1 MSTLHMSCVSR
12 KDSPGRRELV
22 MLAPRGGRIPGPF
35 RTIEEDSAKHQIL
48 LDQVQE
54 LRGRIMVE
62 EGALPKTG
70 LDSLGRHRSDL
81 DEKAWHLVVVS
92 GGNRVTGCV
101 RYHVHP
107 SNVSFQRLSVRR
119 AAAASGCKKW
129 AHRVKTAVEG
139 ELASARHH
147 SFSLVEIGGWV
158 LEPEL
163 RGSAEG
169 IRMALGTFAWGQIA
183 GGCLGITT
191 ATVKHG
197 SSSMLRRIGGSPL
210 RAFGEPLP
218 RYYDPDYNCEIDML
232 RFDSR
237 SPNPAYAKLV
247 DDVRHSLLSTPV
259 ICPREKQ
266 LLRSAS

>member
-1 MSTLHMSCVSR
+1 MSTLHMSRGSR
-12 KDSPGRRELV
+12 NASRGRRELV
-22 MLAPRGGRIPGPF
+22 MLAPGGSRIPGPF
-35 RTIEEDSAKHQIL
+35 RTIEEDSAKHYNL
-48 LDQVQE
+48 LNQVQR

-70 LDSLGRHRSDL
+70 LDSLGRHRSEL
-81 DEKAWHLVVVS
+81 DEKAWHLVIVS
-92 GGNRVTGCV
+92 DGDRVTGCV

-107 SNVSFQRLSVRR
+107 ANVSFQRLSVRR
-119 AAAASGCKKW
+119 AAAASGCKRW
-129 AHRVKTAVEG
+129 AHRVQTAVEG
-139 ELASARHH
+139 ELAKARRS

-158 LEPEL
+158 LEREL
-163 RGSAEG
+163 RGTAEG
-169 IRMALGTFAWGQIA
+169 IKMALGTFAWGQIA

-197 SSSMLRRIGGSPL
+197 SSSMLRRIGGSSL

-237 SPNPAYAKLV
+237 SPNLAYAKLV
-247 DDVRHSLLSTPV
+247 DEVRHSLISTPI
-259 ICPREKQ
+259 ICPREEQ
-266 LLRSAS
+266 ALRSAS